1 MPYFSESSG
10 SYKEIVNNK
19 EIADLGWKA
28 QTDGK
33 NILLKIR
40 DGERINMIEDSLKE
54 MLNKPLN
61 KSSNTRKKKPNKKK
75 KASRKRG

>member
-40 DGERINMIEDSLKE
+40 DGDKITSIEDSLKK
-54 MLNKPLN
+54 MLN
-61 KSSNTRKKKPNKKK
+61 KSSNTRKRKRKHKKK
-75 KASRKRG
+75 KATKKRG